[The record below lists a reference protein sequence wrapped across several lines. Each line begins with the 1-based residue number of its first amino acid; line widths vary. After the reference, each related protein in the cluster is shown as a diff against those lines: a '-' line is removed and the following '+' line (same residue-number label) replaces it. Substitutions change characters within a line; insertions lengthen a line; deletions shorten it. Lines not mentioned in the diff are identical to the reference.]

1 MLPPD
6 LSADERA
13 EAVAGT
19 LLRREGSPEN
29 VAHAV
34 LFLVENDFVTGV
46 CIPIDGGRT
55 IAGGPG

>member
-6 LSADERA
+6 LPPAERE
-13 EAVAGT
+13 EAINAT

-34 LFLVENDFVTGV
+34 KFLIENDFVTGV
-46 CIPIDGGRT
+46 CLPVDGGRS
-55 IAGGPG
+55 IYAGGI